1 MTTHAPFFPAGRR
14 ELASFALL
22 AAGLAL
28 YLSLFRDSLI
38 DDAFITLSYARSLVT
53 SGTWGFYSGH
63 VSNTATS
70 PWNVMLLISARCVT
84 RNPVASV
91 FLLTWLEF
99 LVMALCLRGIG
110 AALVLPWFAPLAF
123 TAMVTNPLL
132 MSTLGL
138 ESVLLATLLV
148 AALYCYVVKRLDAC
162 GVICT
167 LLTLTRPDG
176 ALLFVVILPF
186 LPGTRARLRSALI
199 FGACLAPWYLF
210 SWVYLGSLL
219 PDSLLVK
226 VSQSWGIV
234 FSSGL
239 RLYLRRYPWETIL
252 SFLWLPL
259 ALLAS
264 LRSVRALGSLVPIIA
279 GYLGLHY
286 AAYTILHV
294 PPYHWYY
301 VPDAVS
307 LLLLC
312 TLAMARLARTGEG
325 RLSGHAW
332 RGVLVLAMLLPLG
345 GMVGLLVRGG
355 IPLRE
360 APIHT
365 NWATYAQ
372 YREIGSWLR
381 EHYRGQTGYS
391 EIEVGTVGYYCDCFL
406 MDVLAHRR
414 MTDALIRRHS
424 GRSTPRSLAIRLS
437 FFFYRPQAPF
447 PPVTYGVLYT
457 RSPDG
462 SPPSLQRW
470 NVESRW
476 RRDGVISVVTR

>member
-1 MTTHAPFFPAGRR
+1 MTTHAPFCPAGRR

-28 YLSLFRDSLI
+28 YLPLFRDSLI

-53 SGTWGFYSGH
+53 SATWGFYPGH

-70 PWNVMLLISARCVT
+70 PLNVMLLALASPVT

-162 GVICT
+162 AVVCA

-186 LPGTRARLRSALI
+186 LPGARARLRSALI

-226 VSQSWGIV
+226 VSQSWGIAFPRACV
-234 FSSGL
+234 CTCDGIRGRRSS
-239 RLYLRRYPWETIL
+239 
-252 SFLWLPL
+252 
-259 ALLAS
+259 A
-264 LRSVRALGSLVPIIA
+264 
-279 GYLGLHY
+279 
-286 AAYTILHV
+286 
-294 PPYHWYY
+294 
-301 VPDAVS
+301 
-307 LLLLC
+307 
-312 TLAMARLARTGEG
+312 
-325 RLSGHAW
+325 
-332 RGVLVLAMLLPLG
+332 
-345 GMVGLLVRGG
+345 
-355 IPLRE
+355 
-360 APIHT
+360 
-365 NWATYAQ
+365 
-372 YREIGSWLR
+372 
-381 EHYRGQTGYS
+381 
-391 EIEVGTVGYYCDCFL
+391 
-406 MDVLAHRR
+406 
-414 MTDALIRRHS
+414 
-424 GRSTPRSLAIRLS
+424 
-437 FFFYRPQAPF
+437 
-447 PPVTYGVLYT
+447 
-457 RSPDG
+457 
-462 SPPSLQRW
+462 
-470 NVESRW
+470 
-476 RRDGVISVVTR
+476 